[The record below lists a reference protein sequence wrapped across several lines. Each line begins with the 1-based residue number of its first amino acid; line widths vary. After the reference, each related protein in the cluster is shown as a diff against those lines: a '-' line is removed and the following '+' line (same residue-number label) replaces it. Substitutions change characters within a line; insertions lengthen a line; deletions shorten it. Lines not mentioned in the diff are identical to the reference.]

1 MPQPLV
7 DQLLEIIDRAYDRH
21 SWHGTN
27 LRGSIRRVHAA
38 EAVRRPGGDR
48 HNIAE
53 LVVHCAYWKYTVVR
67 RLTAERRGS
76 FALKG
81 SNFFVR
87 EAPYADAQWAQDVR
101 LLDDTHRGLRAAIAV
116 LTDRQL
122 PRVLRD
128 SDSTTVFDTVA
139 GIAAHDLYHAGQIQL
154 LKRLAR

>member
-1 MPQPLV
+1 MSQRLV
-7 DQLLEIIDRAYDRH
+7 TQLLEIIDRAYDRH

-27 LRGSIRRVHAA
+27 LRGSIRRVDATQA
-38 EAVRRPGGDR
+38 LSRPALDR

-67 RLTAERRGS
+67 RLTGQRRGS

-81 SNFFVR
+81 SNFFAR
-87 EAPYADAQWAQDVR
+87 HAPYSEAAWLVDIQ
-101 LLDDTHRGLRAAIAV
+101 LLDETHRHLRAAIAS

-122 PRVLRD
+122 SRVLRD

-154 LKRLAR
+154 LKRLGR